1 MTTLLPILLALGM
14 HPAQT
19 IISPPDPKVFAVPP
33 APEKAAAPDTMTCAL
48 PHCTPTAPLVMYNNN
63 LTSTWSAPPK
73 PKRKAKPV
81 VPEMEWAICAYDG
94 TDGSILSCAV
104 DARFLFSPDQHP
116 EGVGDS
122 KQPAPGLMPVLTAIR
137 EDDLAYTVIILIG
150 LGLLAWFV
158 LHIGADIINA
168 ILGTGRK
175 Q

>member
-1 MTTLLPILLALGM
+1 VRFVCAEGTVDVPTDCRIYNGTLDDLARALVEW
-14 HPAQT
+14 AKAD
-19 IISPPDPKVFAVPP
+19 PP
-33 APEKAAAPDTMTCAL
+33 
-48 PHCTPTAPLVMYNNN
+48 
-63 LTSTWSAPPK
+63 APPK

-137 EDDLAYTVIILIG
+137 EDDLAYTVIILIA